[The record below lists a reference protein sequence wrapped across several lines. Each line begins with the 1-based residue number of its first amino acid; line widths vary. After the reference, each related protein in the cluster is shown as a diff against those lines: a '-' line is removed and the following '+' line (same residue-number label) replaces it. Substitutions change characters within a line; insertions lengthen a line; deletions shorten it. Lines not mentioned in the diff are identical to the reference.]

1 MSRQTATIRASHQ
14 ATGGNEKPRLGQ
26 TGHATV
32 FHEMLASSL
41 PSEELEH
48 KRMQH
53 EAESLIGAGLETT
66 AWTLALGSFYILH
79 NPEVYAKLQSE
90 LTSAIPDATQI
101 PPWASLETLPYL
113 TAIVK
118 ESTFTCPS
126 RASSS
131 CSHGNPSC

>member
-14 ATGGNEKPRLGQ
+14 ATGGVNEKPRLGQ

-32 FHEMLASSL
+32 SHEMLASSL

-79 NPEVYAKLQSE
+79 DAEVYAKLENE
-90 LTSAIPDATQI
+90 LKSAIPHADQI
-101 PPWASLETLPYL
+101 PPWATLEHFPILPQL
-113 TAIVK
+113 SKKVCTPADPI
-118 ESTFTCPS
+118 SG
-126 RASSS
+126 
-131 CSHGNPSC
+131 SHLQSEVI